1 MTFQIITIVKN
12 QSKII
17 LVTAGGDG
25 SMISILTK
33 AKEMGVDLS
42 DISCCALPYGTG
54 NDLSRITGWGGSPN
68 SKYFKTLKSLISEIC
83 LNSFEDHINVWDVLV
98 TFKKGGDTYSVDSST
113 KKYKAHNETFYQRYM
128 INYCGVGDD
137 AKIGFGNNFNL

>member
-1 MTFQIITIVKN
+1 M
-12 QSKII
+12 
-17 LVTAGGDG
+17 VTAGGDG

-68 SKYFKTLKSLISEIC
+68 S
-83 LNSFEDHINVWDVLV
+83 
-98 TFKKGGDTYSVDSST
+98 
-113 KKYKAHNETFYQRYM
+113 
-128 INYCGVGDD
+128 
-137 AKIGFGNNFNL
+137 